1 MVRSP
6 TEVIDRSH
14 AGWESLATAR
24 LLVEAVPA
32 TKIAWLVLREAKS
45 FGDEVEDVIAIE
57 ILVVVGLR
65 KGLHDLI
72 VEVVRDGLVGPL
84 LKLRCWDAAELVG
97 DVAWLLAQAASRAA
111 LGIERSS

>member
-6 TEVIDRSH
+6 TEVIDHSH

-45 FGDEVEDVIAIE
+45 FGDEVEDVIAME

-72 VEVVRDGLVGPL
+72 VEVVRDGLVCPL
-84 LKLRCWDAAELVG
+84 LKLRCCGGLKAGRRRAG
-97 DVAWLLAQAASRAA
+97 RRRRLASGPSRV
-111 LGIERSS
+111 